1 MVDLRVVI
9 GVYALLMALASL
21 QMYKE
26 NAEKVNIV
34 TGGVSIV
41 LVIVS
46 VFIGQPTFV
55 IFSIIALVYYQV
67 SAIWQGVSHNEFH
80 WRHHTVR
87 LLFTILMITLLIY
100 VGH

>member
-1 MVDLRVVI
+1 MVALRVVI

-46 VFIGQPTFV
+46 VFI
-55 IFSIIALVYYQV
+55 
-67 SAIWQGVSHNEFH
+67 
-80 WRHHTVR
+80 
-87 LLFTILMITLLIY
+87 
-100 VGH
+100 